1 MQAKS
6 QQRMQR
12 YKRSVSRQRE
22 CGPADESE
30 EPETDTEEMTVE
42 DPYQIVLLL

>member
-1 MQAKS
+1 
-6 QQRMQR
+6 MQR

-22 CGPADESE
+22 CDPADESE

-42 DPYQIVLLL
+42 DPCTNSTSL